1 MRLLALLLL
10 LLLPAPAQSQAWV
23 SLGMPAG
30 GVDVR
35 ALHASTDGFLYA
47 GTSLGVFRMRDGEGW
62 QSFSRGFRTDDV
74 RSFFETSSA
83 MMYAGVG
90 TGMYARSLRD
100 SSWYTFG
107 FGLPFNAALLGFGYD
122 TNTFRLYAGT
132 SQGVYLSWDNGINW
146 ESVPV
151 HNRPLRYTAIAA
163 DGRFVFVGSDRG
175 LFRSEN
181 SGVRWDS
188 TALGL
193 PTLPVTAIRM
203 NSPQFLTVALQ
214 RSDTQPGGLYQSF
227 SAGANWAPMNNAP
240 LDLVSVYSL
249 IALPNGGLLAGG
261 DGAAYLTPNGGQ
273 TWTRGVLPS
282 GRITALA
289 RLANGTLFAGTS
301 GYGVYRSTNQGL
313 TWNPAN
319 LNLPSEVSS
328 VAEDGIGRLWAA
340 TAGGVFVRD
349 TQSMWDRLDQGF
361 LSPRVNAV
369 GVNRVGQVFA
379 GTRDGLWLLNEP
391 LRRWE
396 RLPLPGQRPVF
407 HIAPDP
413 TVNALYLGTDNGVS
427 IYLNGTFIESPIQT
441 EEGNAARIHRL
452 LATPTGHLY
461 AASEDRLYRIQD
473 DGNGWRM
480 ASRVDTVR
488 AMAFRAFDNA
498 LFVGFRD
505 GRVGRSYDGGATF
518 TMFEDTTETRPQDIR
533 DILILPDNPGAVLI
547 ASRTWGVK
555 QLFDIL
561 MDPRDR
567 WIDLSA
573 TLPDPRV
580 VALNLLPDGSPVATT
595 VTGGVLQ
602 WDASATVSAP
612 GPEPHPAAT
621 LNVFPNPAQEVVTL
635 SANVLHDTPVTVYDA
650 LGRAVMRLTLPAG
663 SQGLT
668 VPVQALPPG
677 VYHLRADVHLGLH
690 QTFVRLP

>member
-1 MRLLALLLL
+1 MRLLLL
-10 LLLPAPAQSQAWV
+10 LLTLLLPVSTQAQAWV

-35 ALHASTDGFLYA
+35 ALHAGSDGYLYA
-47 GTSLGVFRMRDGEGW
+47 ATSLGIFRMREGEGW
-62 QSFSRGFRTDDV
+62 RPFSRGFMTDDV
-74 RSFFETSSA
+74 RSFFETSSG
-83 MMYAGVG
+83 MMYVGAG

-100 SSWYTFG
+100 TTWYTFG
-107 FGLPFNAALLGFGYD
+107 FGLPFNTPIHTFGYD

-132 SQGVYLSWDNGINW
+132 SQGVYLSWDNGVNW
-146 ESVPV
+146 DLVPV
-151 HNRPLRYTAIAA
+151 HNRPLRYTAVAA
-163 DGRFVFVGSDRG
+163 DGRYVFVGSDRG

-181 SGVRWDS
+181 SGGRWDS

-193 PTLPVTAIRM
+193 PTLPVSAIRM
-203 NSPQFLTVALQ
+203 NSPQFLTVGLQ

-227 SAGANWAPMNNAP
+227 SAGANWAPMSAP
-240 LDLVSVYSL
+240 PELVSVYSL
-249 IALPNGGLLAGG
+249 LSLPNGGLMAGG
-261 DGAAYLTPNGGQ
+261 NGATFLTTNGGQ
-273 TWTRGVLPS
+273 SWTRGQLPT
-282 GRITALA
+282 GRIPALA
-289 RLANGTLFAGTS
+289 RLSNGTLYAGTS

-319 LNLPSEVSS
+319 LNLSSEVSS

-349 TQSMWDRLDQGF
+349 AQSMWDRLDQGF
-361 LSPRVNAV
+361 FSPRVNAV

-379 GTRDGLWLLNEP
+379 GTQDGLWILNEP

-396 RLPLPGQRPVF
+396 RLSMPGQRPVY
-407 HIAPDP
+407 HIARDP
-413 TVNALYLGTDNGVS
+413 NVNALYLGTNNGVS
-427 IYLNGTFIESPIQT
+427 IYLNGSFVDSPIQT

-452 LATPTGHLY
+452 LATPMGHLY

-473 DGNGWRM
+473 DGNGWRQV
-480 ASRVDTVR
+480 SRVDTVR
-488 AMAFRAFDNA
+488 AMAFRTFDNA

-518 TMFEDTTETRPQDIR
+518 TMFEDTTETRAQDIR

-580 VALNLLPDGSPVATT
+580 IALNLLPDGSPVATT

-602 WDASATVSAP
+602 WDASATVSTRDDEMGA
-612 GPEPHPAAT
+612 EPRLDA
-621 LNVFPNPAQEVVTL
+621 FPNPATTHITVRTNL
-635 SANVLHDTPVTVYDA
+635 PNATRLGVYDA
-650 LGRAVMRLTLPAG
+650 LGREVAHIHVAAGAQETSLPVA
-663 SQGLT
+663 S
-668 VPVQALPPG
+668 LPPG
-677 VYHLRADVHLGLH
+677 VYVLRTQGTIPLH
-690 QTFVRLP
+690 RTFVRVP